1 MAITGNKF
9 EAYESIRN
17 HISLYVKKGQELSD
31 EMIIEIAKKEYDV
44 NLNKKD
50 IGEMRR
56 GFERY
61 MLKYKW

>member
-17 HISLYVKKGQELSD
+17 RISLYVKKGQELSD

-44 NLNKKD
+44 NLTKKD
-50 IGEMRR
+50 IEEMRKN
-56 GFERY
+56 FERY
-61 MLKYKW
+61 LLKYK